1 MPLYEYFCKNCGK
14 RFDKMVRFSEA
25 SSTPECPFCSSQE
38 TSKQISTFAS
48 LSTAGAGGSVKQTQ
62 SSSSCSSQGRFR

>member
-14 RFDKMVRFSEA
+14 RFDKMMRFSE
-25 SSTPECPFCSSQE
+25 SNSTPECPFCSSQE

-48 LSTAGAGGSVKQTQ
+48 VGASGASSKQAQ
-62 SSSSCSSQGRFR
+62 PSSSCSSQGRFR